1 VWQIK
6 LAKVWTD
13 HKKTIDPD
21 LKVAIVAA
29 MCPASMLES
38 IYEGASLTMG
48 YEEFVKKVQLMATNR
63 IAAKS
68 AATPMDSALVGNV
81 GGEQDMWN
89 EHDIDSWQQ
98 EVNWM
103 GVKGGGKGGGKTC
116 YNCGNE
122 GHFARECP
130 SKGKGKGKGKD
141 FQKGGFPGKG
151 AQGYGGYGGKG
162 GGKSMGGKGSYFN
175 GNCLGCGKHG
185 HRVADCRSRNAYE
198 VSYEDQETKEASS
211 VEIDWMVFGV
221 DIENKNKGLE
231 DDGKGWKVID
241 KKQKVVSFK
250 DLVDQHKCK
259 SFVNQNKFEILEF
272 EENETNVYKPEEKTN
287 VYKPELKKTD
297 LTVNNFM
304 KFVKPKLQKPKSNG
318 KVKAASESSISQGR
332 GQAEVKKH
340 PLDTID
346 PDNEGPLEVNV
357 VEGEVNAVQ
366 GVRG

>member
-1 VWQIK
+1 
-6 LAKVWTD
+6 
-13 HKKTIDPD
+13 
-21 LKVAIVAA
+21 

-38 IYEGASLTMG
+38 IYEGATLTMG
-48 YEEFVKKVQLMATNR
+48 YEEFVKKVKLMATNR
-63 IAAKS
+63 IAAKLE
-68 AATPMDSALVGNV
+68 ATPMDSALVGNV

-151 AQGYGGYGGKG
+151 AQGFGGYGGKG

-198 VSYEDQETKEASS
+198 VSYEDQETREASS
-211 VEIDWMVFGV
+211 VEVDWMVFGV

-259 SFVNQNKFEILEF
+259 SFVNQNKFGILEF
-272 EENETNVYKPEEKTN
+272 EENETNVYKPEFH
-287 VYKPELKKTD
+287 ELKKTD
-297 LTVNNFM
+297 LTMKNFM
-304 KFVKPKLQKPKSNG
+304 KFVKPKPQKSKSNE
-318 KVKAASESSISQGR
+318 KVKVANESSISQGK
-332 GQAEVKKH
+332 GQAEVKEH
-340 PLDTID
+340 P
-346 PDNEGPLEVNV
+346 PDMVFPEDSDGEEEVLYPRVLQNRQKIGPLEINV
-357 VEGEVNAVQ
+357 VEGES
-366 GVRG
+366 